1 MHIVLTVEW
10 PETHS
15 GAAGKGVDAGALAL
29 FPMTSRGFGDDGTID
44 DLPWASVFDPAAN
57 ARALS
62 AIQAEGFRAASRIV
76 DRFARAVGPDG
87 AGGSAQATNGHA
99 AAETNGT
106 ANGSDPGTS
115 GVQELERLTRAWW
128 SAVGRLLLRSMPL
141 SAQPGGHPVSLDTN
155 NAGSQGAVNLE
166 AAVAGSASVEVW
178 LHNRGPDDRT
188 DVRLQCSDLLSH
200 DGNVIRADA
209 VLIDTAVVPMPR
221 RSSRGV
227 AITINVAPEVL
238 PGIYRGTLLA
248 SGHPDLWLPV
258 ALTVRLPKT

>member
-1 MHIVLTVEW
+1 MVSYSRGTAKCRE
-10 PETHS
+10 
-15 GAAGKGVDAGALAL
+15 AAV
-29 FPMTSRGFGDDGTID
+29 TSRGLGDDGTID

-76 DRFARAVGPDG
+76 DRFARAVGS
-87 AGGSAQATNGHA
+87 AGSVGSAASGQSTAPPSDGGVTNGHPGA
-99 AAETNGT
+99 DTNGA
-106 ANGSDPGTS
+106 ANGDDAGAA
-115 GVQELERLTRAWW
+115 GVREFERLTRAWW
-128 SAVGRLLLRSMPL
+128 STVGQFLLRSMPVT
-141 SAQPGGHPVSLDTN
+141 AQANGHPVSLDVN
-155 NAGSQGAVNLE
+155 DADAKSAVQLE
-166 AAVAGSASVEVW
+166 AAVAGSASTEVW
-178 LHNRGPDDRT
+178 LHNRGPDDRA

-200 DGNVIRADA
+200 EGNVIGADA

-227 AITINVAPEVL
+227 VITIDLAPEVS

-258 ALTVRLPKT
+258 VLTVRLRET

>member
-1 MHIVLTVEW
+1 L
-10 PETHS
+10 
-15 GAAGKGVDAGALAL
+15 
-29 FPMTSRGFGDDGTID
+29 GDDGTID

-76 DRFARAVGPDG
+76 DRFARAVSSTGNGQPTDPPSDG
-87 AGGSAQATNGHA
+87 GVTNGHRAVEPNGA
-99 AAETNGT
+99 ADGDDAGG
-106 ANGSDPGTS
+106 A
-115 GVQELERLTRAWW
+115 GVRELERLTRAWW
-128 SAVGRLLLRSMPL
+128 STVGQFLLRSMPVN
-141 SAQPGGHPVSLDTN
+141 AQANGHPVSLDVN
-155 NAGSQGAVNLE
+155 NADSKDAVRLE
-166 AAVAGSASVEVW
+166 ATVAGSASAEVW
-178 LHNRGPDDRT
+178 LHNRGPDDRA

-200 DGNVIRADA
+200 EGNVIRADA

-227 AITINVAPEVL
+227 VIAIEVAPEVS

-258 ALTVRLPKT
+258 VLTVRQP